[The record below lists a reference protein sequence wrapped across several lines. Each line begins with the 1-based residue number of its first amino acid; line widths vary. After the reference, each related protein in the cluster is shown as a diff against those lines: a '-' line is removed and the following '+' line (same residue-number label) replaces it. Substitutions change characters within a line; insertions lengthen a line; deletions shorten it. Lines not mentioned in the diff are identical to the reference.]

1 MDMLSAALFAT
12 DPQVAEA
19 VRGELAR
26 QRDTLVLIA
35 SENYAS
41 PAVLAAT
48 GTPFTNKYAEGY
60 PTRRY
65 YNGCGFSDAVEQLA
79 IDRAK
84 ALFGAEH
91 VNAQPHAGAQANTA
105 VYQALLQPGDAILS
119 LQLDHGGHLTHG
131 MPLNVSGQLYAIH
144 HYQVGRESGR
154 IDMEQVA
161 ELAREHRPKMIVFGA
176 SAYPRHF
183 EVELFRAIADEVGAY
198 LLADMAHV
206 MGLIAGGAHPSPVDL
221 CDVVT
226 FTTHKTMRGPRGGM
240 ILCREE
246 HAKAIDRAVFPGQQG
261 GPFIHHIAG
270 KAVMLAEA
278 AQPAFAEYAHGVV
291 ANAAAMAEV
300 LVGRGFQLVSGGTDN
315 HLMLIDLHNKDLT
328 GRDASNALEAV
339 GICLNRNVVPYDDK
353 SPFVTSGIRLGTAA
367 LTTRGFGIAECQRVA
382 GLIADRLEAIDDE
395 AVAAQILGAVA
406 ELTAAHP
413 LYEGYLE

>member
-1 MDMLSAALFAT
+1 MLSAALFAT

-144 HYQVGRESGR
+144 HYQVGRQSGR

-240 ILCREE
+240 
-246 HAKAIDRAVFPGQQG
+246 
-261 GPFIHHIAG
+261 
-270 KAVMLAEA
+270 
-278 AQPAFAEYAHGVV
+278 
-291 ANAAAMAEV
+291 
-300 LVGRGFQLVSGGTDN
+300 
-315 HLMLIDLHNKDLT
+315 
-328 GRDASNALEAV
+328 
-339 GICLNRNVVPYDDK
+339 
-353 SPFVTSGIRLGTAA
+353 
-367 LTTRGFGIAECQRVA
+367 
-382 GLIADRLEAIDDE
+382 
-395 AVAAQILGAVA
+395 
-406 ELTAAHP
+406 
-413 LYEGYLE
+413 